1 MKVTTDAC
9 LFGAWVA
16 DDIKSKVDQPQHALD
31 IGAGTGLLSLM
42 IAQKNPALF
51 IDAIEIDPGAA
62 IQANE
67 NILASPWQNQLKII
81 EGDIRNF
88 PTDYSFDI
96 LISNP
101 PFYENELNSLHPKKN
116 LAHHSSELAFDD
128 LLSKTN
134 THLNQTGT
142 FYLLL
147 PYKREAEIKKSLASY
162 KLNISKEV
170 YVRQSINHDFFRV
183 MIAGKK
189 EKEPHTEKSE
199 ISIWNEKRHYTD
211 EFIKYLED
219 YYLYL

>member
-62 IQANE
+62 TQANE
-67 NILASPWQNQLKII
+67 NILSSPWRNRLKII

-88 PTDYSFDI
+88 PTDYSYDI

-101 PFYENELNSLHPKKN
+101 PFVCGSGNKVNASITLTPFSNFILSL
-116 LAHHSSELAFDD
+116 
-128 LLSKTN
+128 
-134 THLNQTGT
+134 
-142 FYLLL
+142 
-147 PYKREAEIKKSLASY
+147 
-162 KLNISKEV
+162 
-170 YVRQSINHDFFRV
+170 
-183 MIAGKK
+183 
-189 EKEPHTEKSE
+189 
-199 ISIWNEKRHYTD
+199 
-211 EFIKYLED
+211 
-219 YYLYL
+219 